1 VPRIVVVGAGLA
13 GARTC
18 TELRSQ
24 GYRGELV
31 LLGAEADPP
40 YDRPLLS
47 KAVLVADQ
55 PPDLA
60 LPLPSDVD
68 LRLATTATG
77 LAGTVVSTDHG
88 ELEAD
93 AVVIATGSAPRR
105 LPGEGRQHVLRTRG
119 DALGLRAALVPG
131 AQVVVVGAG
140 WIGAEVA
147 TAALARGCA
156 VTVVEA
162 GTVPLAHALGT
173 DVGAALLPWWRGVD
187 LRVSHGVAG
196 VLDGAVR
203 LAEGEALPA
212 DVVVSAVG
220 VTPLVGWLTG
230 SGLPIDRGVVVDDR
244 LTAAPGVL
252 AVGDVAAWWSPRF
265 GARLHAEHWDDAQ
278 RGPTVVAAVLRGDP
292 QAVHD
297 PVPYL
302 WSDQL
307 GHRLQLVGHRTAAD
321 TAVWRGEPGDASWG
335 VGWLSPQGVLQAYL
349 AADRPRDALQARA
362 LVARSAAVDPARLGD
377 PSVAVRDV

>member
-40 YDRPLLS
+40 YDRPPLS
-47 KAVLVADQ
+47 KAALVADQ

-77 LAGTVVSTDHG
+77 LAGTVVSTEHG

-131 AQVVVVGAG
+131 AQVVIVGAG

-203 LAEGEALPA
+203 LAEGEALTA

-265 GARLHAEHWDDAQ
+265 GARLHAEHWDDA
-278 RGPTVVAAVLRGDP
+278 
-292 QAVHD
+292 
-297 PVPYL
+297 
-302 WSDQL
+302 
-307 GHRLQLVGHRTAAD
+307 LQLVGHRTAAD